1 MVSLP
6 LGAECQRDE
15 SPTCP
20 TEEGEEE
27 DWVKVED
34 GESEGGG
41 ALPKDHA
48 ETVQQD
54 QPEDNEDA
62 TKRESESGGS
72 D

>member
-20 TEEGEEE
+20 TTEDGEE
-27 DWVKVED
+27 DWVKVD
-34 GESEGGG
+34 GGESEGGG

-48 ETVQQD
+48 ESVQQ
-54 QPEDNEDA
+54 QPEDEEA
-62 TKRESESGGS
+62 PQERIREWR
-72 D
+72 

>member
-1 MVSLP
+1 MVSLV

-20 TEEGEEE
+20 TTEEGEE
-27 DWVKVED
+27 DWVKVD
-34 GESEGGG
+34 DG

-48 ETVQQD
+48 ETVQQE
-54 QPEDNEDA
+54 PEDEEA